1 MTDIGENRNFDLNIE
16 KVLEGWENCHAVR
29 ELIANALD
37 EQMLTQT
44 RDVQIYRDPDGAWHV
59 RDFGRGLKYEHLTQN
74 ENQEKLKNP
83 SKVIGKF
90 GVGLKDAL
98 ATFNRRGVEV
108 CIRSRFGHITLGQ
121 IPKSGFTDVVTL
133 HAVVHPAQDE
143 SLIGTDVVL
152 REASDG
158 DIGDAKN
165 FFLKFSNE
173 PILDE
178 TPYGQIL
185 KRDPG
190 RNARIYVTGML
201 VAEEENFAFSFNITS
216 LTATMRKALNRER
229 TNVGRSAYSERVKQ
243 MLLASKSAVVADTL
257 VEDLMRIETGTNRD
271 EVKWTDVAVHA
282 SQTLSA
288 SKGVVFVT
296 AAELIS
302 QKDAI
307 DHAQADGLRIV
318 TVSDNIKNSIHG
330 TNDTQGNTVRDLSV
344 YQSEWEQ
351 SFQFEFVTS
360 DKLSQPERNVF
371 DQWRTVASFVG
382 GLPNEVRD
390 VRISVTMRPDFLTT
404 NEAEGLWDPASSSIV
419 IKRSQLKTLPAF
431 AGTLLHE
438 IAHARS
444 GYGDVTRDFE
454 TELTRMLGVVAAL
467 QFAPRK
473 GALSKWLNT

>member
-1 MTDIGENRNFDLNIE
+1 MSDVGEDRNFDLNIE
-16 KVLEGWENCHAVR
+16 KVLEGWETRHAAR

-37 EQMLTQT
+37 EQMLTHT
-44 RDVQIYRDPDGAWHV
+44 SDVQIDQDPDGTWHI

-74 ENQEKLKNP
+74 ENQEKLNSP

-108 CIRSRFGHITLGQ
+108 CIRSRFGDITLDQ

-133 HAVVHPAQDE
+133 HAVVHRAQDE

-152 REASDG
+152 RGATDA
-158 DIGDAKN
+158 DIADAKN

-173 PILDE
+173 SILDE
-178 TPYGQIL
+178 TSYGQIL
-185 KRDPG
+185 KKNPG

-243 MLLASKSAVVADTL
+243 MLLSSKSTIVADTI

-282 SQTLSA
+282 SQILSA
-288 SKGVVFVT
+288 SKQVVFVT

-302 QKDAI
+302 HRDAI
-307 DHAQADGLRIV
+307 DHAQADGMRIV
-318 TVSDNIKNSIHG
+318 TVSDSIKNSLHG
-330 TNDTQGNTVRDLSV
+330 TNDVQGNTVRDLSV
-344 YQSEWEQ
+344 YQVEWEQ
-351 SFQFEFVTS
+351 SFAFRFVTP
-360 DKLSQPERNVF
+360 DKLSYAERNVF

-382 GLPNEVRD
+382 GLPNRVRD
-390 VRISVTMRPDFLTT
+390 VKISETMRPDLLTARET
-404 NEAEGLWDPASSSIV
+404 EGLWDPASSSIV
-419 IKRSQLKTLPAF
+419 IKRTQLKTLSAF

-438 IAHARS
+438 MAHARS

-454 TELTRMLGVVAAL
+454 SELTMMLGMLAAS
-467 QFAPRK
+467 QASPRK
-473 GALSKWLNT
+473 GVLSKWFNS

>member
-1 MTDIGENRNFDLNIE
+1 MTAVAENRNFDLNIE
-16 KVLEGWENCHAVR
+16 KVLEGWETCHGVR
-29 ELIANALD
+29 EIIANALD
-37 EQMLTQT
+37 EQVLTQT
-44 RDVQIYRDPDGAWHV
+44 KDVEIYADQDRTWHI

-98 ATFNRRGVEV
+98 ATLNRRGVEV
-108 CIRSRFGHITLGQ
+108 GIRSRFGDITLGQ
-121 IPKSGFTDVVTL
+121 LPKSGFSDVVTL
-133 HAVVHPAQDE
+133 HAVVHPAQEE
-143 SLIGTDVVL
+143 SFVGTDVVL
-152 REASDG
+152 RGASDG
-158 DIGDAKN
+158 DIADAKA

-185 KRDPG
+185 KRHQG

-229 TNVGRSAYSERVKQ
+229 TNVGRSAYTERVKQ
-243 MLLASKSAVVADTL
+243 ILLASKATAVADTL
-257 VEDLMRIETGTNRD
+257 VEDLIGIETGENRD

-282 SQTLSA
+282 SQILSA
-288 SKGVVFVT
+288 SKKVMFVT
-296 AAELIS
+296 ATELIS

-318 TVSDNIKNSIHG
+318 TVPDNIKNSLHG
-330 TNDTQGNTVRDLSV
+330 TNDSQGNVVRDLSV

-351 SFQFEFVTS
+351 SFQFEFVAPN
-360 DKLSQPERNVF
+360 KLSPSERNIF
-371 DQWRTVASFVG
+371 DRWKTIATSVG
-382 GLPNEVRD
+382 GLPKKVSE
-390 VRISVTMRPDFLTT
+390 VRISKTMRPDFLTT
-404 NEAEGLWDPASSSIV
+404 NEAEGLWDPTSSSIV
-419 IKRSQLKTLPAF
+419 IKRTQLKSLSAF

-454 TELTRMLGVVAAL
+454 SELTRMLGVLAASGV
-467 QFAPRK
+467 RERD
-473 GALSKWLNT
+473 